1 MLTLGF
7 LLNTLSNNN
16 IYTVR
21 IPGVLQRLSFV
32 YVVVALI
39 ELIGFDPED
48 NQRVRTNVQ
57 IVRPYI
63 RFM

>member
-57 IVRPYI
+57 IARPYN